1 MEESFGGHE
10 GDLIRAM
17 RRLIDVLRQLADAPE
32 VDTSLQAILARA
44 VRVIDRGI
52 VLESALI

>member
-1 MEESFGGHE
+1 
-10 GDLIRAM
+10 M

-32 VDTSLQAILARA
+32 VDASLTALLARG